1 MTTASSVA
9 VGSAHSSHPSPPRVF
24 LSVKALKAEQT
35 ENLLSF
41 TFQSQSAV
49 METYSCVIVICTQ
62 HWCQT
67 CCNNEPVTGQWSDL
81 QSALWVC
88 GTRVWL
94 MFLRGRHSVMSS
106 WRALQSSWITFHC
119 YINITLNLHLNIQ
132 AEKFRFT
139 FINQSDC
146 SRWTSARINVALL
159 KSIYITIWSCF
170 SWLLLWFCA
179 VEIKLN

>member
-9 VGSAHSSHPSPPRVF
+9 VGSAHSSHPSPPHVF

-106 WRALQSSWITFHC
+106 WRDLQSSWITFHC

-139 FINQSDC
+139 FIHINSQTAADELQLVLMLRYWRVFTSQYEAASADC
-146 SRWTSARINVALL
+146 CCDFVL
-159 KSIYITIWSCF
+159 
-170 SWLLLWFCA
+170 
-179 VEIKLN
+179 